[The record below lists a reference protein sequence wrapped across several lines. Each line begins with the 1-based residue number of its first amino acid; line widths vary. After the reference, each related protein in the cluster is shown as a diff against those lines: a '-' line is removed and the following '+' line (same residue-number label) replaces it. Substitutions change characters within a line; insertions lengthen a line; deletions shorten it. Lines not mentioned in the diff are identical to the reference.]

1 MTLRLIRVTSV
12 RFTLKAMFRKS
23 RQRCL
28 VAAAFLLS
36 GQIAPAQ
43 QTVAIARSLPVHLRV
58 EAGTPLRLYITH
70 RAWYRRNETIDAR
83 FAEPV
88 WAFDRIVIPAGTAVH
103 GQVIT
108 LDPVPGMVRARAIVG
123 GDFTPLKRAEVSFS
137 SLSLADGRTLQL
149 DTQSSQGLSTIYVPP
164 SAKKPKKKQKT
175 KPGNPNRVRQF
186 LKQQAQ
192 SQMNS
197 RSRGFFDLIRGPN
210 KREWVENFLLEKL
223 PYHPQW
229 YRAGT
234 RFDAVLNQPL
244 DFGDIVIRSED
255 LQALGS
261 YPPPDSVVQMRI
273 LSNLSSSDAR
283 VGESMN
289 GVLSE
294 PLLSADHK
302 LVLPQG
308 TRLNGKI
315 TLARPARMF
324 HRGGQLRF
332 AIENLELPTLPAEQ
346 NAQLAAV
353 STPGPKPVQAQL
365 TAVEADPGAVK
376 VDREGTAKATESK
389 TRLLRPAIAALVA
402 TKSLDNDTGK
412 QAASGSAGANT
423 SGRALG
429 GFSGFGLLGIAAARG
444 PREIGAGLG
453 FYGLGWSVYSNLI
466 SRGREVTFER
476 NTAMAIRFGAPP
488 RKR

>member
-1 MTLRLIRVTSV
+1 
-12 RFTLKAMFRKS
+12 MFQKS

-28 VAAAFLLS
+28 IAAAFVLS
-36 GQIAPAQ
+36 GQIAFPQEKA
-43 QTVAIARSLPVHLRV
+43 AIARSLPMHLRV
-58 EAGTPLRLYITH
+58 EGGTPLRLYITH
-70 RAWYRRNETIDAR
+70 RAWYRRNEIIEAR

-88 WAFDRIVIPAGTAVH
+88 WAFDRIVIPAGTVVH
-103 GQVIT
+103 GQVT
-108 LDPVPGMVRARAIVG
+108 KLDPVARMVRARAIVG
-123 GDFTPLKRAEVSFS
+123 GDFTPLKRAEVSFT
-137 SLSLADGRTLQL
+137 SLSLADGRTLLL
-149 DTQSSQGLSTIYVPP
+149 DTQSSQGLSTIYTPP
-164 SAKKPKKKQKT
+164 SAKKSKKKQNT
-175 KPGNPNRVRQF
+175 KPGHPSRVRQF
-186 LKQQAQ
+186 LRQQAQ
-192 SQMNS
+192 SQMSS

-244 DFGDIVIRSED
+244 NFGDIAIQSEN
-255 LQALGS
+255 LQVLGTH
-261 YPPPDSVVQMRI
+261 PPPDSVVQMRV

-283 VGESMN
+283 VGESMS

-294 PLLSADHK
+294 PLFSAEHK

-308 TRLNGKI
+308 TRLEGKI
-315 TLARPARMF
+315 TLARPARLF

-332 AIENLELPTLPAEQ
+332 AIEKLELPTLTAEQ
-346 NAQLAAV
+346 SAPAAAAFSARLEPAQAQLA
-353 STPGPKPVQAQL
+353 
-365 TAVEADPGAVK
+365 AVEADPGAVK

-389 TRLLRPAIAALVA
+389 TRLLRPVIAALVA

-412 QAASGSAGANT
+412 QTASGTVGANT

-453 FYGLGWSVYSNLI
+453 FYGLAWSVYSNVVA
-466 SRGREVTFER
+466 RGREVTFEK

>member
-1 MTLRLIRVTSV
+1 MS
-12 RFTLKAMFRKS
+12 
-23 RQRCL
+23 
-28 VAAAFLLS
+28 
-36 GQIAPAQ
+36 
-43 QTVAIARSLPVHLRV
+43 
-58 EAGTPLRLYITH
+58 
-70 RAWYRRNETIDAR
+70 
-83 FAEPV
+83 
-88 WAFDRIVIPAGTAVH
+88 
-103 GQVIT
+103 
-108 LDPVPGMVRARAIVG
+108 
-123 GDFTPLKRAEVSFS
+123 
-137 SLSLADGRTLQL
+137 L
-149 DTQSSQGLSTIYVPP
+149 DTQSSQGLSTIYVPA
-164 SAKKPKKKQKT
+164 SAKKPKKKQKANSG
-175 KPGNPNRVRQF
+175 PPNRIRQF
-186 LKQQAQ
+186 LKQQVQ
-192 SQMNS
+192 SQINS
-197 RSRGFFDLIRGPN
+197 QSRGFFDLIRGPN
-210 KREWVENFLLEKL
+210 KREWIENFLLEKL

-244 DFGDIVIRSED
+244 DFGDIAIRSED
-255 LQALGS
+255 LEALGTN
-261 YPPPDSVVQMRI
+261 PPPDSVVQMRI
-273 LSNLSSSDAR
+273 LSNLSSSDAH

-294 PLLSADHK
+294 PLFSVVHK

-308 TRLNGKI
+308 TRLDGKI

-332 AIENLELPTLPAEQ
+332 AIENLELPTLVAEQ
-346 NAQLAAV
+346 SAQPAA
-353 STPGPKPVQAQL
+353 STARPKPVQAQL
-365 TAVEADPGAVK
+365 TAVEADPGAMK

-412 QAASGSAGANT
+412 QTASGSAGANT

-453 FYGLGWSVYSNLI
+453 FYGLAWSVYSNVVA
-466 SRGREVTFER
+466 RGREVTFEK

>member
-1 MTLRLIRVTSV
+1 
-12 RFTLKAMFRKS
+12 MFPKS
-23 RQRCL
+23 RRRL

-36 GQIAPAQ
+36 SQIAFARE
-43 QTVAIARSLPVHLRV
+43 TAASARSLPVHLRV

-70 RAWYRRNETIDAR
+70 RAWYRRNETIEAR
-83 FAEPV
+83 LAEPV
-88 WAFDRIVIPAGTAVH
+88 WAFDRIVIPAGTVVH
-103 GQVIT
+103 GQVTT

-123 GDFTPLKRAEVSFS
+123 GDFTPLKRAEVSFTK
-137 SLSLADGRTLQL
+137 LTLADGRTMLFH
-149 DTQSSQGLSTIYVPP
+149 TQSSQGLSTIYVPP
-164 SAKKPKKKQKT
+164 SAKKSKKKQNT
-175 KPGNPNRVRQF
+175 KPGNPSRVRQF

-192 SQMNS
+192 SQINS

-234 RFDAVLNQPL
+234 RFDVILKQPL

-255 LQALGS
+255 LQALGT

-283 VGESMN
+283 LGESMN

-294 PLLSADHK
+294 PLFSPARK

-308 TRLNGKI
+308 TILNGKI
-315 TLARPARMF
+315 TLAHRARMF

-332 AIENLELPTLPAEQ
+332 AIENLKVPTLAAEQ
-346 NAQLAAV
+346 NAQRPAA
-353 STPGPKPVQAQL
+353 PPEPVQAQL

-402 TKSLDNDTGK
+402 AKSLDNDTGK
-412 QAASGSAGANT
+412 QTASGTGSANT
-423 SGRALG
+423 PGRTLG

-444 PREIGAGLG
+444 PHQIGAGLG
-453 FYGLGWSVYSNLI
+453 FYGLAWSVYSNLI
-466 SRGREVTFER
+466 ARGREVTFEK
-476 NTAMAIRFGAPP
+476 NTAMGIRFGAPP

>member
-1 MTLRLIRVTSV
+1 
-12 RFTLKAMFRKS
+12 MFRES

-43 QTVAIARSLPVHLRV
+43 QTVAIARSLPAHLRV

-70 RAWYRRNETIDAR
+70 RAWYRRNETIEAR

-88 WAFDRIVIPAGTAVH
+88 WAFDRIVIPAGTEVH
-103 GQVIT
+103 GQVT
-108 LDPVPGMVRARAIVG
+108 RLDPVPGMVRARAIVG
-123 GDFTPLKRAEVSFS
+123 GDFTPLKQAEVSFT
-137 SLSLADGRTLQL
+137 SLSLADGRTLPL
-149 DTQSSQGLSTIYVPP
+149 DTQSSQGLSIVYVPP
-164 SAKKPKKKQKT
+164 SAKKSKRKQNT
-175 KPGNPNRVRQF
+175 KPVNPSRVRQF

-192 SQMNS
+192 SQINS

-210 KREWVENFLLEKL
+210 KREWVENFLLEKV

-255 LQALGS
+255 LQALGT

-273 LSNLSSSDAR
+273 LSNLSSSDAD

-294 PLLSADHK
+294 PLFSPDHK

-332 AIENLELPTLPAEQ
+332 AIEGLELPALAAEQ
-346 NAQLAAV
+346 NAQAAA
-353 STPGPKPVQAQL
+353 STAHPEPVQAQL

-402 TKSLDNDTGK
+402 AHSMDNDVGK
-412 QAASGSAGANT
+412 QTASGTGTANP
-423 SGRALG
+423 SGRVLG
-429 GFSGFGLLGIAAARG
+429 GFSGFGLLGIAAAQG
-444 PREIGAGLG
+444 PHQIAIGLS
-453 FYGLGWSVYSNLI
+453 FYGLAWSVYANLI

-476 NTAMAIRFGAPP
+476 NTAMAIRFGAPS

>member
-1 MTLRLIRVTSV
+1 MV
-12 RFTLKAMFRKS
+12 RKS
-23 RQRCL
+23 CL
-28 VAAAFLLS
+28 VSAAFLLS
-36 GQIAPAQ
+36 GQIAF
-43 QTVAIARSLPVHLRV
+43 ARETAVTTRNVPVHLRV

-70 RAWYRRNETIDAR
+70 RAWYRRNETVEAR

-88 WAFDRIVIPAGTAVH
+88 WAFDRIVIPAGTVVR
-103 GQVIT
+103 GQVT
-108 LDPVPGMVRARAIVG
+108 KLEPVPGSVRARAIVG

-137 SLSLADGRTLQL
+137 SLSLADGHTLPL

-164 SAKKPKKKQKT
+164 SAKKANKKQKT
-175 KPGNPNRVRQF
+175 NSGNSSRVRQF

-192 SQMNS
+192 SQINS

-210 KREWVENFLLEKL
+210 KREWIENFLLEKL

-234 RFDAVLNQPL
+234 RFDAILNQPL
-244 DFGDIVIRSED
+244 DFGDIAIRSED
-255 LQALGS
+255 LETLGTP
-261 YPPPDSVVQMRI
+261 PPPDSVVQIRI

-283 VGESMN
+283 VGGSMN

-294 PLLSADHK
+294 PLFSADRK

-308 TRLNGKI
+308 TILKGKI
-315 TLARPARMF
+315 TLARPARML

-332 AIENLELPTLPAEQ
+332 AIENLELPTLAAEQ
-346 NAQLAAV
+346 GAQPPAQ
-353 STPGPKPVQAQL
+353 STLGPESVQAQL

-376 VDREGTAKATESK
+376 IDREGTAKAAESK

-402 TKSLDNDTGK
+402 AKSMDNDVGK
-412 QAASGSAGANT
+412 QTASGTGNANT

-429 GFSGFGLLGIAAARG
+429 GFSGFGLLGIAASRG
-444 PREIGAGLG
+444 PHQIGVGLG

-466 SRGREVTFER
+466 ARGREVTFEK

>member
-1 MTLRLIRVTSV
+1 
-12 RFTLKAMFRKS
+12 
-23 RQRCL
+23 
-28 VAAAFLLS
+28 
-36 GQIAPAQ
+36 
-43 QTVAIARSLPVHLRV
+43 VHLRV

-70 RAWYRRNETIDAR
+70 RAWYRRNETIEAR
-83 FAEPV
+83 LAEPV
-88 WAFDRIVIPAGTAVH
+88 WAFDRIVIPAGTVVH
-103 GQVIT
+103 GQVTT

-123 GDFTPLKRAEVSFS
+123 GDFTPLKRAEVSFTR
-137 SLSLADGRTLQL
+137 LTLADGRTMLFH
-149 DTQSSQGLSTIYVPP
+149 TQSSQGLSTIYVPP
-164 SAKKPKKKQKT
+164 SAKKSKKKQNI
-175 KPGNPNRVRQF
+175 KPGKPSRVRQF

-192 SQMNS
+192 SQINS

-234 RFDAVLNQPL
+234 RFDVILKQPL

-255 LQALGS
+255 LQALGT

-283 VGESMN
+283 LGESMN

-294 PLLSADHK
+294 PLFSPDRK

-308 TRLNGKI
+308 TILNGKI
-315 TLARPARMF
+315 TLARRARMF

-332 AIENLELPTLPAEQ
+332 AIENLEVPTLAAEQ
-346 NAQLAAV
+346 NAQLPAA
-353 STPGPKPVQAQL
+353 PPEPVQAQL

-402 TKSLDNDTGK
+402 AQSMDNDAGK
-412 QAASGSAGANT
+412 QTASGTGSANT

-429 GFSGFGLLGIAAARG
+429 GFSGFGLLGIAAAQG
-444 PREIGAGLG
+444 PHQIAIGLS

-466 SRGREVTFER
+466 ARGREVTFEK

>member
-1 MTLRLIRVTSV
+1 
-12 RFTLKAMFRKS
+12 MFRRS

-28 VAAAFLLS
+28 VSAAFLLS
-36 GQIAPAQ
+36 AQIAFARESAA
-43 QTVAIARSLPVHLRV
+43 VARSLPVHLRV
-58 EAGTPLRLYITH
+58 EAGRPLRLYITH
-70 RAWYRRNETIDAR
+70 RVWYRRNEPIEAR

-88 WAFDRIVIPAGTAVH
+88 WAFDRVVIPAGTAVH
-103 GQVIT
+103 GQVT
-108 LDPVPGMVRARAIVG
+108 RLDPVPGMIRARAIVG

-137 SLSLADGRTLQL
+137 SLSLADGRTLPL
-149 DTQSSQGLSTIYVPP
+149 DTQSSLGLDTIYVPP
-164 SAKKPKKKQKT
+164 SAKKPKKKQKSNS
-175 KPGNPNRVRQF
+175 GNPSRVGQF

-192 SQMNS
+192 SQINS

-210 KREWVENFLLEKL
+210 KREWIENFLLEKL

-244 DFGDIVIRSED
+244 EFGDIAIRSED
-255 LQALGS
+255 LEALGTH
-261 YPPPDSVVQMRI
+261 PPPDSVVQMRI
-273 LSNLSSSDAR
+273 LSNLSSSETR

-294 PLLSADHK
+294 PLFSANHK

-308 TRLNGKI
+308 TRLDGKI

-332 AIENLELPTLPAEQ
+332 AIENLELPPLAAEQ
-346 NAQLAAV
+346 SAPAAAE
-353 STPGPKPVQAQL
+353 PAPPPERVQAQL
-365 TAVEADPGAVK
+365 AAVEADPGAVK

-389 TRLLRPAIAALVA
+389 TRLLRPVIAALVA

-412 QAASGSAGANT
+412 QTASGTAGANT
-423 SGRALG
+423 PARALG
-429 GFSGFGLLGIAAARG
+429 GFSGFGLLGMAASRG
-444 PREIGAGLG
+444 PREIGAALG
-453 FYGLGWSVYSNLI
+453 FYGLAWSVYSNLI
-466 SRGREVTFER
+466 ARGREVTFEK